1 MNVSDFKQRT
11 HEKLEQF
18 NRLLEQ
24 LYGLKIDW
32 DASED
37 HLRFVY
43 NHYMDRKKMFLKE
56 NSYSSADAE
65 MGKIVLITEAIRV
78 YLREIAPSRKKKS
91 RRSK

>member
-1 MNVSDFKQRT
+1 MNVSDFKPRT

-18 NRLLEQ
+18 NQLLDQ

-32 DASED
+32 DAPED

-43 NHYMDRKKMFLKE
+43 EHYMERKKMYLKE
-56 NSYSSADAE
+56 NTHTSTSPE

-91 RRSK
+91 RRTT